1 MTTSEIKSELN
12 KAREAARDYR
22 LARDKANAYGQ
33 LLMSGK
39 AVRYDSD
46 GSTHERKGNPV
57 ENAYCCLADYETE
70 ADRLLQEMNTARQRA
85 EKLIASVPDQAQR
98 EVLTRRY
105 IIGQRWEDIAECMG
119 YSRQHVT
126 RLHGYALQKMCLNVT
141 FSL

>member
-1 MTTSEIKSELN
+1 MTTAEIKSELN
-12 KAREAARDYR
+12 KVREAVRDYR
-22 LARDKANAYGQ
+22 LARDKVNAYGQ
-33 LLMSGK
+33 LLMNGK
-39 AVRYDSD
+39 TVRYDND

-57 ENAYCCLADYETE
+57 ENAYCCLADYSAEE
-70 ADRLLQEMNTARQRA
+70 ERLLQELISVRHRA

-141 FSL
+141 FSP

>member
-1 MTTSEIKSELN
+1 MTTNEIKTELN
-12 KAREAARDYR
+12 RAREAERAYR

-39 AVRYDSD
+39 NVRYDSD

-57 ENAYCCLADYETE
+57 ENAYCYLADYETE
-70 ADRLLQEMNTARQRA
+70 AKKLLQEMNTARQRA